1 MKVSLIVPAAGT
13 GSRMKSEVPKP
24 FLRVGG
30 KTVLEHTLSA
40 FSGIDSIHEVIV
52 PSTGPYR
59 EQILAAIASALP
71 KAKGRVV
78 DGGSERM
85 FSVWNA
91 LRMVSPDSDLVAV
104 HDAVRP
110 FVSEKTIRDV
120 IRTAEAQGAALPGL
134 PVSDTLK
141 KAGPD
146 TRIRSTVDRNHVF
159 TVQTPQVFRR
169 DILMASYKK
178 AINSDVFGTDES
190 SLVEMAGFPVYL
202 VEGNAENVK
211 LTYPQDLILAER
223 RMNSTTSDIRIGYGY
238 DVHALA
244 EGRRLVLGGVEI
256 PHETGLLGHSD
267 ADVLLHAITDAI
279 LGALALGDIGTHF
292 PDTSADFKDI
302 DSRILLRKAV
312 ELISERGYRIRNLDA
327 TLLAEKPKIAP
338 HVPMMKAAIAQDTGL
353 SEDRI
358 SIKATTNEAMGFVG
372 RKEGMA
378 AMATALL
385 SHA

>member
-1 MKVSLIVPAAGT
+1 M
-13 GSRMKSEVPKP
+13 
-24 FLRVGG
+24 
-30 KTVLEHTLSA
+30 EHTLSA
-40 FSGIDSIHEVIV
+40 FSGIESIHEVIV
-52 PSTGPYR
+52 SSTGAFR
-59 EQILAAIASALP
+59 DQILASIQSTMP
-71 KAKGRVV
+71 HVKGRVV

-91 LRMVSPDSDLVAV
+91 LRMVSPESDLVAV

-110 FVSEKTIRDV
+110 FVSERVIRDV
-120 IRTAEAQGAALPGL
+120 FSTAQAQGAALPGL

-141 KAGPD
+141 KVGPD
-146 TRIRSTVDRNHVF
+146 TRIKTTVDRNHVF

-169 DILMASYKK
+169 DILFASYKK

-211 LTYPQDLILAER
+211 LTYPQDLYNAER
-223 RMNSTTSDIRIGYGY
+223 RMNAGMPDIRVGYGY
-238 DVHALA
+238 DVHQLKT
-244 EGRRLVLGGVEI
+244 GRRLILGGVEI
-256 PHETGLLGHSD
+256 PHETGLVGHSD

-279 LGALALGDIGTHF
+279 LGALSLGDIGTHF

-312 ELISERGYRIRNLDA
+312 ELIRKRGFRIMNLDA
-327 TLLAEKPKIAP
+327 TLLAERPKIAP
-338 HVPMMKAAIAQDTGL
+338 YVQSMRQNISEDAAI
-353 SEDRI
+353 SVDRI
-358 SIKATTNEAMGFVG
+358 SIKATTNETMGFVG
-372 RKEGMA
+372 RGEGMA

-385 SHA
+385 AHG